1 MAQQPLAISDTAHG
15 AEIGWR
21 RGQDLITALPYVDAL
36 TAESRAAVERLVQE
50 ELARSDKTPA
60 DYLAELPRLL
70 ASRLDEGSLVAQE
83 LERVAR
89 GEQMAEMDTV
99 RYNLDPPSPSSRE
112 SVDAWQQALDNSHS
126 QLEHQYT
133 RLINLELLL
142 KFGPDAWRVRNETLT
157 VQCEALKR
165 RLAAVKKETE
175 DLNRSRKLS
184 QLEAGRQL
192 SSLQAEYT
200 QLVAK
205 NAEIEAACLTL
216 ESQAA
221 ALGDQGGGDSDAS
234 MVEATA

>member
-1 MAQQPLAISDTAHG
+1 MAGGCKRIVNMALSGLPAAQPPLCDHV
-15 AEIGWR
+15 
-21 RGQDLITALPYVDAL
+21 P
-36 TAESRAAVERLVQE
+36 
-50 ELARSDKTPA
+50 
-60 DYLAELPRLL
+60 LPR
-70 ASRLDEGSLVAQE
+70 R
-83 LERVAR
+83 R
-89 GEQMAEMDTV
+89 
-99 RYNLDPPSPSSRE
+99 
-112 SVDAWQQALDNSHS
+112 
-126 QLEHQYT
+126 

-221 ALGDQGGGDSDAS
+221 ALGDKGGGDSDAS